1 METRMNLLRKLTS
14 AHAIALIALFVAL
27 GSSAGAAGVELITGD
42 DIRNGSVT
50 GRDVRNHSL
59 RGKDLHRSSIKARQL
74 RTGSVR
80 SAEVRNGTLRAR
92 DFNRIDL
99 PGLTRSIVRAQNIT
113 NYSNFDPI
121 VSYRARQ
128 AGDFL
133 TLVRFSVANTGS
145 ADEFLGCGF
154 RANGNQYPTAG
165 ADTRAGQTTRGF
177 SVTVV
182 EVDSPSR
189 ITFVCA
195 GSGGTTY
202 DIRNVRLRVFR
213 L

>member
-1 METRMNLLRKLTS
+1 MRLLRKLTS
-14 AHAIALIALFVAL
+14 AHAIALVALFVAL
-27 GSSAGAAGVELITGD
+27 GSTAGAAAVELITGE
-42 DIRNGSVT
+42 DIRDGSIT

-92 DFNRIDL
+92 DFNRTDL
-99 PGLTRSIVRAQNIT
+99 PGLTKKTVRAANIS
-113 NYSNFDPI
+113 NYSDFDPI
-121 VSYRARQ
+121 VSYRTPR

-133 TLVRFSVANTGS
+133 VLARFSVTNTGPV
-145 ADEFLGCGF
+145 DEFLNCAF
-154 RANGNQYPTAG
+154 VANGSQFPTAG
-165 ADTRAGQTTRGF
+165 ANTTAGQTTRAI

-182 EVDSPSR
+182 EVDTPSR

-202 DIRNVRLRVFR
+202 DIRNIRLRAFR

>member
-1 METRMNLLRKLTS
+1 MQLLRKLTS

-27 GSSAGAAGVELITGD
+27 GSTAGAAGVELITGD
-42 DIRNGSVT
+42 DIRDGSIT

-80 SAEVRNGTLRAR
+80 TADVRNGALRAR
-92 DFNRIDL
+92 DFNRADL
-99 PGLTRSIVRAQNIT
+99 PGLTRKTVRAPNIT
-113 NYSNFDPI
+113 NYSDFDPI
-121 VSYRARQ
+121 VRYRTPR

-133 TLVRFSVANTGS
+133 VVTRLSVRNTGS
-145 ADEFLGCGF
+145 ADEFLNCAYV
-154 RANGNQYPTAG
+154 ANGSQFPTAG
-165 ADTRAGQTTRGF
+165 ASTTAGETTRAF

-182 EVDSPSR
+182 EVNASSR
-189 ITFVCA
+189 VTLVCA

-202 DIRNVRLRVFR
+202 DIHNIRLRAFR

>member
-1 METRMNLLRKLTS
+1 MRLLRKLTS

-27 GSSAGAAGVELITGD
+27 GSSAGAAAVELITGD
-42 DIRNGSVT
+42 DIRDGSVT
-50 GRDVRNHSL
+50 GRDIRNHSL
-59 RGKDLHRSSIKARQL
+59 RGKDMRRGSIKARQL

-92 DFNRIDL
+92 DFNRADL
-99 PGLTRSIVRAQNIT
+99 PGLTRKTVRAPNIA
-113 NYSNFDPI
+113 NYSDFDPI
-121 VSYRARQ
+121 VSYRAGRPG
-128 AGDFL
+128 AFL
-133 TLVRFSVANTGS
+133 ALVRFSVTNTG
-145 ADEFLGCGF
+145 ATNEFLGCGF
-154 RANGNQYPTAG
+154 RADGNQYPTAG
-165 ADTRAGQTTRGF
+165 ADTTAGQTTRAI

-195 GSGGTTY
+195 GSVAPGGTSY
-202 DIRNVRLRVFR
+202 DIRNIRLRVFR